1 MIQLQNSEFNCKN
14 IRVIDLDQRNKERNN
29 NYMDENEQKFKNR
42 DKEERKLTTTKASSL
57 KRLVQ
62 QAKPLSR
69 LIMKIQKR

>member
-42 DKEERKLTTTKASSL
+42 DKEERKLTTKASSL

-62 QAKPLSR
+62 
-69 LIMKIQKR
+69 

>member
-14 IRVIDLDQRNKERNN
+14 IRVIGLDQRNKERNN
-29 NYMDENEQKFKNR
+29 NYLDENEQKLKNR

-62 QAKPLSR
+62 
-69 LIMKIQKR
+69 

>member
-29 NYMDENEQKFKNR
+29 NYLDENEQKLKNR

-62 QAKPLSR
+62 
-69 LIMKIQKR
+69 